1 MPLNLTN
8 DPLDQTA
15 PPQPIT
21 IAYEPARD
29 RENVRGHLA
38 YIVVGIFAVL
48 VVATFITAIFAIF
61 GSNGKVEGLLQVVGV
76 LLSPVV
82 ALVGA
87 VTGFYYGE
95 KAGSR

>member
-1 MPLNLTN
+1 MAIAERP
-8 DPLDQTA
+8 PA
-15 PPQPIT
+15 ASGPPPQPSAVYDPT
-21 IAYEPARD
+21 KD

-38 YIVVGIFAVL
+38 YIVVGLFALL
-48 VVATFITAIFAIF
+48 VVLTLWFAHA
-61 GSNGKVEGLLQVVGV
+61 VVTDDPALQRLLQVVGI

>member
-1 MPLNLTN
+1 MAITENGPAA
-8 DPLDQTA
+8 PGA
-15 PPQPIT
+15 PPQPN
-21 IAYEPARD
+21 AVYDPAEA
-29 RENVRGHLA
+29 RENVRGRLA
-38 YIVVGIFAVL
+38 YVVVGLFALL
-48 VVATFITAIFAIF
+48 VILSLSFAYIL
-61 GSNGKVEGLLQVVGV
+61 VTDDPALQRLLQVIGV